1 MNVEGD
7 ERFDDDAAASWLAGP
22 PADRAWRHPSEIGIR
37 VVTVEATPSVA
48 GGSHMRTLVVS
59 FSVAL
64 VVSIAATAVATIF
77 VSSRRSTVATSGGS
91 YPVTT
96 IDERLEHFTLAV
108 DTGTGRHSFP
118 ALVLDGVGTIV
129 TTLAGARE
137 PDPASTSNGAP
148 RAARATQSQLAL
160 LHGSTAAPIS
170 PLGSCQSLKVGSPLQ
185 VMTAGGSTTG
195 TITSLDMVPMDD
207 ADDPSTPVVIVRT
220 AGTLDATNSLLWQDG
235 KIVAIGVRRKDDG
248 QLIAIPTDVA
258 IGLARAAASSDSDA
272 MPWLG
277 IGGSDEHDGV
287 RVGSVAG
294 GSPADGRLMIGDTIV
309 AIDGQ
314 PVMSMWSLAVELRR
328 FSAQDT
334 IELRVVTAGQTHNL
348 KVTLS
353 AKAHAAAP
361 TATTT
366 SSPTPATTP
375 SQ

>member
-1 MNVEGD
+1 
-7 ERFDDDAAASWLAGP
+7 
-22 PADRAWRHPSEIGIR
+22 
-37 VVTVEATPSVA
+37 
-48 GGSHMRTLVVS
+48 MRTLVVS

-77 VSSRRSTVATSGGS
+77 VSSRRSTVASSGGS

-96 IDERLEHFTLAV
+96 IDERLEQLFTLAV

-129 TTLAGARE
+129 TTLAGASE

-148 RAARATQSQLAL
+148 RVARATQSQLAL
-160 LHGSTAAPIS
+160 VHGSSAAPIS
-170 PLGSCQSLKVGSPLQ
+170 PLGSCQSLKVGSALQ
-185 VMTAGGSTTG
+185 VMTANGSTTA
-195 TITSLDMVPMDD
+195 TITGLDMVPMDD

-220 AGTLDATNSLLWQDG
+220 TGTLDATNSLLWQDG

-258 IGLARAAASSDSDA
+258 IGLARAAASSDADA

-353 AKAHAAAP
+353 AKASAAAP